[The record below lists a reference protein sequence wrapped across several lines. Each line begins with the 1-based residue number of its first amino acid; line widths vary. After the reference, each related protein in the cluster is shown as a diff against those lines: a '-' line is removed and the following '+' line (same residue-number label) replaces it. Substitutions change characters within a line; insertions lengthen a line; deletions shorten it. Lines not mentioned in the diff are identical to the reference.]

1 MKSKGIVLLCVV
13 TTLSACASTRNGG
26 NVIIDTQGV
35 DMQAYQNDLVQ
46 CQAYAEEVSVGQQ
59 AAEGAAVGAV
69 VTGAIGAVVGGQRTA
84 ERGAAAGGISGG
96 ARGTMSALEE
106 RQRVVKTCLRGRGY
120 RVLN

>member
-13 TTLSACASTRNGG
+13 TALSACASTRNGG